1 MTEFETDYLAHHGIK
16 GQKWGVRRTP
26 EELGHRPKGS
36 GTKKK
41 VKNAVKGALDS
52 YKQKR
57 SAAKEATEKN
67 AREMLKKYVRKH
79 PKYLPA
85 YANVLTKDEVNKLI
99 DDINFDQKLNDIR
112 QRDIDNGIRRLQRTA
127 NKLGTIS
134 TLINNGKN
142 LYNNSIEIYDSLAGT
157 SHRRIGDKKEE
168 DRSKITK
175 IVRNGTAEEVLNNV
189 SSMTAKELEDAVKRL
204 NYEDKLRDRIKDDK
218 TDKSDKS

>member
-26 EELGHRPKGS
+26 EELGHKPKGS

-85 YANVLTKDEVNKLI
+85 YANVLTKDEINKLI

-112 QRDIDNGIRRLQRTA
+112 QRDIDNGIRRLQRTT
-127 NKLGTIS
+127 NKIGTIS
-134 TLINNGKN
+134 TLMNNSKN
-142 LYNNSIEIYDSLAGT
+142 LYNNTIEIYDSIKGT
-157 SHRRIGDKKEE
+157 SHRKIGEKKEE
-168 DRSKITK
+168 DRSDILK
-175 IVRNGTAEEVLNNV
+175 IVRSGTAKDVLDNT
-189 SSMTAKELEDAVKRL
+189 SRMTAKELEDAVKRL
-204 NYEDKLRDRIKDDK
+204 NYEDKLKDRIEDDK
-218 TDKSDKS
+218 TDKS